1 MRQIC
6 VEMQHL
12 EYILTMAGL
21 ATNRESLQNF
31 NQLKGN
37 FRFQL
42 FLKSIFF
49 KTVKNLFK
57 I

>member
-6 VEMQHL
+6 VEMQHP
-12 EYILTMAGL
+12 EYILIMAGL

-42 FLKSIFF
+42 FL
-49 KTVKNLFK
+49 N
-57 I
+57 